1 MRRIELSD
9 GGWLTLQ
16 DGWLDSASAD
26 AALRALLETV
36 RWRQEVI
43 TLFGRQIPQPRLSA
57 WYGDPAAVYTYSGLT
72 NTPQPW
78 TPLLAELRGAV
89 EEAAGAGFNAA
100 LLNYY
105 RDGKDSM
112 GMHAD
117 DEPELGTHP
126 LIASLSLGSS
136 RRFVL
141 RHRKRADGRL
151 DLELGHGSLL
161 VMGGS
166 TQHHYRHGVPKQA
179 GRGARVNLTF
189 RRVG

>member
-1 MRRIELSD
+1 MRRIELCD
-9 GGWLTLQ
+9 GGWLTLE
-16 DGWLDSASAD
+16 DGWLGASPAD
-26 AALRALLETV
+26 AALGALLETV
-36 RWRQEVI
+36 RWRQETI

-57 WYGDPAAVYTYSGLT
+57 WYGDATAVYTYSGLT
-72 NTPQPW
+72 NTPVPW

-89 EEAAGAGFNAA
+89 EEAAGARFNAV
-100 LLNYY
+100 LLNHY

-117 DEPELGTHP
+117 DEPELGPDP
-126 LIASLSLGSS
+126 LIASLSLGAS

-141 RHRKRADGRL
+141 RHRRRAAARL

-166 TQHHYRHGVPKQA
+166 TQRHYRHGVPKQV

-189 RRVG
+189 RRIG